1 MNSHPSSP
9 NNVLDN
15 VIFLSSDTNSLK
27 ANNSSQEDVDN
38 IVVPQAPIK
47 DNGIEKGWFMN
58 NDQHQQYP
66 RTNLE
71 KIMQDDVW
79 CNLSHALATTSPFRG
94 IGEEKIWEK
103 IRKPLSP
110 KLREGNH
117 AICCENTID
126 MLNAIKDNREE
137 NREMLNSLHEGV
149 KMLQALASN
158 MTCIMHNDRGDD
170 TFDDNLEDHKN

>member
-1 MNSHPSSP
+1 MNNHPSSP

-15 VIFLSSDTNSLK
+15 VILLSSDTNSLS
-27 ANNSSQEDVDN
+27 ANNGSQKIVDN
-38 IVVPQAPIK
+38 NV
-47 DNGIEKGWFMN
+47 GMGKGWFMHN
-58 NDQHQQYP
+58 AQQQQYL
-66 RTNLE
+66 RINLE
-71 KIMQDDVW
+71 KLMQDD
-79 CNLSHALATTSPFRG
+79 AQATTSPFRG
-94 IGEEKIWEK
+94 IGEEKVWEK

-137 NREMLNSLHEGV
+137 NREMLKSLHDGV

-158 MTCIMHNDRGDD
+158 MTCIVHNDRGDD
-170 TFDDNLEDHKN
+170 SCDDNLVNHKN